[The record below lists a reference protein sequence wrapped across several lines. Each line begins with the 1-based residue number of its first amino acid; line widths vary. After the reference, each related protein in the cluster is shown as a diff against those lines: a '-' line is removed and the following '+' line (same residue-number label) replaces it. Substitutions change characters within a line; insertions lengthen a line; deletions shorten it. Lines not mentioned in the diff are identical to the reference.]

1 MRRILI
7 DDRVRGIA
15 MSFKNFLENG
25 LGSSYKSPKTHL
37 GELANN
43 PRLNPQQKQ
52 YVQLIISEWD
62 NLIVLEPPFKASIQK
77 FEKIIAKDKMPN
89 EQFGIDSKSPKFHE
103 GKVRIFY
110 K

>member
-25 LGSSYKSPKTHL
+25 LGSKYKSPKTHL

-43 PRLNPQQKQ
+43 PLLKPQQKQ

-62 NLIVLEPPFKASIQK
+62 NLIVLEPPFKEPGISLAEPIQNRK
-77 FEKIIAKDKMPN
+77 KSKKIFCCFNIKLY
-89 EQFGIDSKSPKFHE
+89 FCTHE
-103 GKVRIFY
+103 R
-110 K
+110 

>member
-15 MSFKNFLENG
+15 KSFKKFLENG

-43 PRLNPQQKQ
+43 HLLTPQQKQ

-62 NLIVLEPPFKASIQK
+62 NLIVMEPPFDNTIKK
-77 FEKIIAKDKMPN
+77 FETLFPADKM
-89 EQFGIDSKSPKFHE
+89 GM
-103 GKVRIFY
+103 
-110 K
+110 

>member
-37 GELANN
+37 EVLANN
-43 PRLNPQQKQ
+43 PLLKPQQKQ

-62 NLIVLEPPFKASIQK
+62 NLIVMEPPFDNTIKK
-77 FEKIIAKDKMPN
+77 FEKIY
-89 EQFGIDSKSPKFHE
+89 SS
-103 GKVRIFY
+103 
-110 K
+110 

>member
-15 MSFKNFLENG
+15 MSFKKFLENG

-43 PRLNPQQKQ
+43 PLLKP
-52 YVQLIISEWD
+52 
-62 NLIVLEPPFKASIQK
+62 
-77 FEKIIAKDKMPN
+77 
-89 EQFGIDSKSPKFHE
+89 
-103 GKVRIFY
+103 
-110 K
+110 